1 MSGKWSL
8 YESINSKYIQD
19 YFWFQIPSGINI
31 NLECLFNT
39 ASWKSV
45 CVGRVDRRLGFIAIS
60 KNTMESKK
68 NLEILSKNRFSVQI
82 YVAGTGSLVIMAEEL
97 LFLSCV
103 FPELQATLDK
113 GLHLSFNC
121 NINFCKETCNESGQ
135 IYIILITAILSYPKL
150 E

>member
-68 NLEILSKNRFSVQI
+68 NLEILSKKQIFCANICGGDWIFSNNGRRVI
-82 YVAGTGSLVIMAEEL
+82 ISLM
-97 LFLSCV
+97 C
-103 FPELQATLDK
+103 FPRTP
-113 GLHLSFNC
+113 G
-121 NINFCKETCNESGQ
+121 NFG
-135 IYIILITAILSYPKL
+135 
-150 E
+150 